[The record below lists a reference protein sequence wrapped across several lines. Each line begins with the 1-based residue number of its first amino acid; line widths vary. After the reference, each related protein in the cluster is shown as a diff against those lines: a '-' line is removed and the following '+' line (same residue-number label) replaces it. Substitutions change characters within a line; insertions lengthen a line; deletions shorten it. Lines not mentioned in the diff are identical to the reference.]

1 MRDNMRNLRDE
12 SNKILKNICVTD
24 ELKKRTLERCSN
36 RRSLKLKPVLI
47 ASAIFAILIFIF
59 NLYDFSHKSDIARNY
74 IKPTQKC
81 VDKSVKNEH
90 KSVKNEYEKA
100 ENNEESKEIA
110 KAKETGNSI
119 LQDKA
124 RTKNPVKN
132 VESSKDVAVQNK
144 NILPQNT
151 DTYEAKSP
159 SNNQK
164 NEKEGDKS
172 HGADLDAVNPNGL
185 TSLEESL
192 SIKDA
197 EKYFGS
203 KVLLPSYVPEGFEL
217 SNISIPCEGV
227 KSISIRYSLNSKFF
241 IIQESKDLSELEGDK
256 TLYVGTSK
264 AYVNYFKDEK
274 SGNTITRVSW
284 IMNGVEYSLYG
295 NIQEDSIMRIANSI
309 K

>member
-1 MRDNMRNLRDE
+1 MRDNIKNFRDE
-12 SNKILKNICVTD
+12 SNEILKNICVTD
-24 ELKKRTLERCSN
+24 ELKKKTLERCSN

-47 ASAIFAILIFIF
+47 ASAVFAILIFTF
-59 NLYDFSHKSDIARNY
+59 KLYNFSHKTDIARSY
-74 IKPTQKC
+74 VKPTQKY
-81 VDKSVKNEH
+81 VDKSINNDHKGTEDDETLNEI
-90 KSVKNEYEKA
+90 S
-100 ENNEESKEIA
+100 
-110 KAKETGNSI
+110 KAKETENPI
-119 LQDKA
+119 LQHKSNA
-124 RTKNPVKN
+124 KNSTKNV
-132 VESSKDVAVQNK
+132 SSNKDTAVQNK
-144 NILPQNT
+144 NVLPQDT
-151 DTYEAKSP
+151 DNYKVESP
-159 SNNQK
+159 GTSQE
-164 NEKEGDKS
+164 NEKEDDENHSGDLS
-172 HGADLDAVNPNGL
+172 AVRPSGVA
-185 TSLEESL
+185 SPAESL
-192 SIKDA
+192 SMEDA
-197 EKYFGS
+197 EKYFES